1 MPENEFLPE
10 NPDWSTKAIGDLQT
24 AVEMNEVISAFKQ
37 NALVLT
43 NLINKIAP
51 QIGLLTE
58 AQLFSTAINEVF
70 NLAIKKLDA
79 PAWTFVEP
87 NAPHAFPAML
97 RGETKAFFIETEA
110 GEVQP
115 KATFWL
121 GGYSGIQVSHQ
132 ALLICII
139 DSPGGTFQAHGHRYL
154 LINQKAITNIVRK
167 PTFADFPD
175 PGNFESIYI
184 AEDTNITY
192 YWVASNSDLV
202 TGYEPIGNIQTGYWK
217 SSIRFVDED
226 LVDVDPTTGI
236 RLYYDISTEIYYRW
250 DGAQFLPLDNYNGGG
265 GGSVDLSHL
274 LEGNIPKYD
283 PNTENLENSVVTE
296 RNNKIGIG
304 TVEPTEALDV
314 DGKVKANAVKL
325 NNTSGTTLPNE
336 ITRDGDK
343 LNYTNSAGVKKEI
356 AFTEQVV
363 KVISSNTTLDDSY
376 HNAIVRI
383 TASATIT
390 VPNNLRSDFNCV
402 FDVLGLFTGTFTEGS
417 GTSFS
422 APFGKLLKN
431 NNMCTLYKTGS
442 ASYRING
449 PMELV

>member
-37 NALVLT
+37 NAIVLT

-51 QIGLLTE
+51 QVALLTE

-79 PAWTFVEP
+79 PAWMYVLPNDTRSLPAMKRGECRAFFVE
-87 NAPHAFPAML
+87 NED
-97 RGETKAFFIETEA
+97 GEA
-110 GEVQP
+110 QP

-283 PNTENLENSVVTE
+283 PLTGNLENSSITE
-296 RNNKIGIG
+296 KSEKVGIG
-304 TVEPTEALDV
+304 TTSMTEKLTV
-314 DGKVKANAVKL
+314 DGNVKADKFITNQQASNALPNTFWVNMSGNPQYTDSSGITRSLAFEPRTISATHNPPTVAQITALGLQPGEFYKCSSTGQIALWNGERLTDWTVTATEWGGLTTDQKNAVKIF
-325 NNTSGTTLPNE
+325 NVSE
-336 ITRDGDK
+336 I
-343 LNYTNSAGVKKEI
+343 
-356 AFTEQVV
+356 
-363 KVISSNTTLDDSY
+363 
-376 HNAIVRI
+376 
-383 TASATIT
+383 
-390 VPNNLRSDFNCV
+390 
-402 FDVLGLFTGTFTEGS
+402 
-417 GTSFS
+417 
-422 APFGKLLKN
+422 
-431 NNMCTLYKTGS
+431 
-442 ASYRING
+442 
-449 PMELV
+449 